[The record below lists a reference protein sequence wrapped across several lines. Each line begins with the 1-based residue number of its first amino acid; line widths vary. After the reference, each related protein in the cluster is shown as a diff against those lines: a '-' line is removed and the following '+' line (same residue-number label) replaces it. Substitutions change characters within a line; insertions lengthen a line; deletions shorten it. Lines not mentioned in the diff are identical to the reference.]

1 MVTNSRNKAK
11 LLKSAS
17 FCRNINSK
25 QRWWNTFNTILN
37 KGSQANDETYKKTH
51 FVWPSW
57 KLPRSHV
64 TQNGFV
70 ITSINKSIIFAV
82 NCHTKLLY
90 GLNVETCI
98 LLYISNSMLLVAV
111 CLNLI
116 VYLPICETLT
126 PKKAHTKVQCY
137 QLHIK

>member
-17 FCRNINSK
+17 FCRTLIV
-25 QRWWNTFNTILN
+25 N
-37 KGSQANDETYKKTH
+37 KGGEIPLTQYKIKEAKPTMKLIRKH
-51 FVWPSW
+51 ILYDLSW

-82 NCHTKLLY
+82 NCHTKQSY
-90 GLNVETCI
+90 GLNVITCI
-98 LLYISNSMLLVAV
+98 LLYNSNSMLFVAV
-111 CLNLI
+111 CLNLV

-126 PKKAHTKVQCY
+126 PKKSSY
-137 QLHIK
+137 QSPMLSTLY